1 MKANAPKRKV
11 FQDAL
16 DLLAED
22 PVKDTPVAVNGIVS
36 IPVEEIHPFHDHPF
50 RLYEG
55 DRLEDM
61 VQSIREYG
69 VLNPVIVRKAA
80 RGYEMLAGHNRTNA
94 AKIAGLTE
102 VPAIVKTDLSDEDAC
117 VYVIETNMLQRS
129 FAELLPSE
137 KAAVLVARYEKISSQ
152 GKRNDIRQEIETLEE
167 TCGHDVHKS
176 RQRTCGHDVH
186 KSQKSR
192 DGLGEEYGMTGRN
205 IARYM
210 RLDRLIP
217 EFKDAVDKGTLAMV
231 AAVDLSYL
239 NVKMQ
244 KLIQQVAEAEGK
256 KLKPK
261 QAVEL
266 RKMGKEITKEAVESV
281 LAGKEQNK
289 PQSVSVKLPVELYEK
304 YFGQMDAGA
313 VQEIMEKE
321 DLECLDPGYFE
332 IIYMD
337 DRDVTIM
344 SRNTRHM
351 WYIHNPEYPLMGSCI
366 IFHKHKVSHPYHQ
379 HGRSNTLRQAVRSIK
394 SHDKWQLGGRK
405 ITN

>member
-1 MKANAPKRKV
+1 MKANSPKRKV

-22 PVKDTPVAVNGIVS
+22 PVKDTPVPVNGIVS

-61 VQSIREYG
+61 VQSIKDHG

-102 VPAIVKTDLSDEDAC
+102 VPAIVKTDLSDEDAY
-117 VYVIETNMLQRS
+117 VYVIETNLLQRS

-152 GKRNDIRQEIETLEE
+152 GKRNDIRQENEALEE
-167 TCGHDVHKS
+167 
-176 RQRTCGHDVH
+176 TCGHDVH

-244 KLIQQVAEAEGK
+244 KMIQQVTEAEGK

-266 RKMGKEITKEAVESV
+266 RKMGKDITKEGIESV
-281 LAGKEQNK
+281 LAGKEQK
-289 PQSVSVKLPVELYEK
+289 KSQSVSVKLPMELYEK
-304 YFGQMDAGA
+304 YFAQMDARA
-313 VQEIMEKE
+313 VQEIIEKA
-321 DLECLDPGYFE
+321 LEGY
-332 IIYMD
+332 
-337 DRDVTIM
+337 
-344 SRNTRHM
+344 
-351 WYIHNPEYPLMGSCI
+351 
-366 IFHKHKVSHPYHQ
+366 
-379 HGRSNTLRQAVRSIK
+379 
-394 SHDKWQLGGRK
+394 LGKEATGV
-405 ITN
+405 

>member
-16 DLLAED
+16 DLLSED
-22 PVKDTPVAVNGIVS
+22 PVQDTPVSVNGIVS

-102 VPAIVKTDLSDEDAC
+102 VPAIVKTDLSEEDAY
-117 VYVIETNMLQRS
+117 VYVIETNLLQRS

-152 GKRNDIRQEIETLEE
+152 GKRNDIRQEIEALEE
-167 TCGHDVHKS
+167 
-176 RQRTCGHDVH
+176 TCGHDVH

-192 DGLGEEYGMTGRN
+192 HGLGEEYGMTGRN

-244 KLIQQVAEAEGK
+244 KLIQ
-256 KLKPK
+256 
-261 QAVEL
+261 
-266 RKMGKEITKEAVESV
+266 
-281 LAGKEQNK
+281 
-289 PQSVSVKLPVELYEK
+289 
-304 YFGQMDAGA
+304 
-313 VQEIMEKE
+313 
-321 DLECLDPGYFE
+321 
-332 IIYMD
+332 
-337 DRDVTIM
+337 
-344 SRNTRHM
+344 
-351 WYIHNPEYPLMGSCI
+351 
-366 IFHKHKVSHPYHQ
+366 
-379 HGRSNTLRQAVRSIK
+379 
-394 SHDKWQLGGRK
+394 
-405 ITN
+405 

>member
-16 DLLAED
+16 DLLTED
-22 PVKDTPVAVNGIVS
+22 PVEEKAEPVNGIVLLP
-36 IPVEEIHPFHDHPF
+36 IDEIQPFHDHPF

-55 DRLEDM
+55 EWLDDM
-61 VQSIREYG
+61 VQSIKDYG
-69 VLNPVIVRKAA
+69 VLNPVIVRKVA

-94 AKIAGLTE
+94 AKIAGLAE
-102 VPAIVKTDLSDEDAC
+102 VPAIVKTDLSDEEAY
-117 VYVIETNMLQRS
+117 VYVIETNLLQRS
-129 FAELLPSE
+129 FADLLPSE
-137 KAAVLVARYEKISSQ
+137 KAAVLVARYEKISCQ
-152 GKRNDIRQEIETLEE
+152 GRRNDIMHEIEMLEE
-167 TCGHDVHKS
+167 
-176 RQRTCGHDVH
+176 TCGHDVH

-217 EFKDAVDKGTLAMV
+217 EFKNAVDKGTLTMV

-239 NVKMQ
+239 NEKIQ

-266 RKMGKEITKEAVESV
+266 RKMGKEITKEAVENV
-281 LAGKEQNK
+281 LVGKEQKK

-304 YFGQMDAGA
+304 YFAQMDVRA
-313 VQEIMEKE
+313 VQEIMEKA
-321 DLECLDPGYFE
+321 LEGY
-332 IIYMD
+332 
-337 DRDVTIM
+337 
-344 SRNTRHM
+344 
-351 WYIHNPEYPLMGSCI
+351 LG
-366 IFHKHKVSHPYHQ
+366 KKVA
-379 HGRSNTLRQAVRSIK
+379 GV
-394 SHDKWQLGGRK
+394 
-405 ITN
+405 